1 MGLPMGTPM
10 GQAGRRAGAGADK
23 RKREDAAL
31 PPEITQ
37 VLRTAY
43 DRLGCWRLCHKKSC
57 RRARTCLGDLDEC
70 GPDQEEE
77 RWSWLRHVLTQA
89 HAGQPLRRAKRDAGR
104 AVRPQM
110 RTIVFDFPGFGER
123 YKMRVRA
130 DSLPP
135 RR

>member
-1 MGLPMGTPM
+1 MGLPKV
-10 GQAGRRAGAGADK
+10 QARRRAPAGADN
-23 RKREDAAL
+23 RKRDDAAL

-43 DRLGCWRLCHKKSC
+43 DRLGYWQPCHRKCC
-57 RRARTCLGDLDEC
+57 RRAHTCLGDLDEC
-70 GPDQEEE
+70 GADLVE
-77 RWSWLRHVLTQA
+77 RWTWLRHVLTQV
-89 HAGQPLRRAKRDAGR
+89 HAGQSLRNAKRAAGR

-123 YKMRVRA
+123 YKMRVPA